1 MSAQA
6 NAKPFLFSTVL
17 LALANEPRRG
27 LPWWAWLL
35 IIILVI
41 LIILVLWW
49 WLGHVRKEKALK
61 STPSLA
67 ASQPQTRQPEGIGE
81 VAPAEPSTPAKP
93 DDLTIIEGIGPK
105 IASVLQ
111 AAGIS
116 TFAQLAEADLGHLN
130 QILQNAGLRLAN
142 AETWPEQARLA
153 AEGKWDELEALKASL
168 KGGRR
173 V

>member
-1 MSAQA
+1 MSVQA
-6 NAKPFLFSTVL
+6 NAKSPLFSIVL

-35 IIILVI
+35 IVILVI

-49 WLGHVRKEKALK
+49 LGRFRKKGTLK
-61 STPSLA
+61 SVPTPVE
-67 ASQPQTRQPEGIGE
+67 SQPQTRQPEKME
-81 VAPAEPSTPAKP
+81 EMVAAEPPPPVRP

-116 TFAQLAEADLGHLN
+116 TFSQLAEADLGHLN
-130 QILQNAGLRLAN
+130 QILQNAGLRLAD

>member
-1 MSAQA
+1 MSVKA
-6 NAKPFLFSTVL
+6 NAKSPLFSAVPL
-17 LALANEPRRG
+17 SLANEPRRG

-35 IIILVI
+35 IVILVI
-41 LIILVLWW
+41 LVILVLWW
-49 WLGHVRKEKALK
+49 WFGHFRKKRALK
-61 STPSLA
+61 SAPLLA
-67 ASQPQTRQPEGIGE
+67 ESQPQTRSTEGVEEMATIK
-81 VAPAEPSTPAKP
+81 PSTPAEP
-93 DDLTIIEGIGPK
+93 DDLTILEGIGPK

-116 TFAQLAEADLGHLN
+116 TFAQLAGAELGHLN
-130 QILQNAGLRLAN
+130 QILQDAGLRLAN

-153 AEGKWDELEALKASL
+153 AEGKWNELEALKASL